1 MAMERMRKVRLLG
14 VSSVQKVGKMRENN
28 VGTYAAADCAVT
40 NGADGLAGYAETRG
54 EMHDLEAH
62 IDELKAIDIVR
73 QNSVVLREKGN
84 KALEKLIKDDTSI
97 EPPSSYEQAKAVRVA
112 LQVARAFD
120 EPHDSLKKLT
130 WVENLTRISQQK
142 RSVLVAAESMRA
154 LVATNEHTL
163 SKRVM
168 RCWYWIVRELF
179 TASEPDW
186 AIGGAKAGSNGRV
199 TGYTTA
205 HCVYAVMDLSESLTQ
220 TGEVC
225 RYLSKVSKALTAIA
239 KENVPVQWAAIERE
253 RMAASC
259 RNTLRRRVPA
269 LAFTL
274 LPFADVTGENI
285 AEYVD
290 VQLKTHVSA
299 LLAQAVKDFD
309 ALLDEIKKF
318 RDRERETVEE
328 KTRAESSMGHSIA
341 LSAIEKGRACAAN
354 AAEALAL
361 PDDHWSKAAEEFK
374 LAGAKVRDGLAA
386 TRKFLSTVIDE
397 QLAASALVDDSRWEP
412 AELAFAANA
421 YVMLTKHEPVPD
433 EERLQRAACLVQAS
447 LGADGTVTVR
457 RSYHVEGATGYRAV
471 NSAVVAA
478 AADLLRAVKLPLDGK
493 YVPRWLAALMKRSI
507 VTDESIVGWP
517 IGFLTSRTT
526 PDMLETASAVEALAA
541 VNRLLDDG
549 INRIILDHFTVR
561 LPSTGGLEL
570 DDLFYPDY
578 GLAHEAPKTEAVSSL
593 VRPSCAITFQRL
605 QAHVTSTKNAP
616 LHSLVLHGPAG
627 TGKTTLVEALAQ
639 SCGVPMVEV
648 TPSDLA
654 KRGEA
659 ELERRARTVFEALS
673 LLTHVVILFD
683 EFDPILRR
691 RDTTGERQ
699 FTYFS
704 FLTPGMLPKLKNLS
718 EKARKRSVAYVL
730 ITNLL
735 GTLDEA
741 AVRKGRFDEKVAV
754 FSPDPLSRLGR
765 LTMVTN
771 ALAAKNIKGFST
783 IDEERLREAVFKT
796 GGLGMPALTEKGW
809 YVGNDDP
816 KLECPISYVF
826 GHGDTMFRV
835 APEPEEP
842 FDGKLRGE
850 GKAAEREFDQ
860 WLWLSEWDQAV
871 AGLPTGKARDLLRAR
886 PKKLKT
892 SGQEKAAAEKE
903 AKDRASAKA

>member
-1 MAMERMRKVRLLG
+1 
-14 VSSVQKVGKMRENN
+14 
-28 VGTYAAADCAVT
+28 
-40 NGADGLAGYAETRG
+40 
-54 EMHDLEAH
+54 
-62 IDELKAIDIVR
+62 
-73 QNSVVLREKGN
+73 
-84 KALEKLIKDDTSI
+84 
-97 EPPSSYEQAKAVRVA
+97 
-112 LQVARAFD
+112 
-120 EPHDSLKKLT
+120 
-130 WVENLTRISQQK
+130 
-142 RSVLVAAESMRA
+142 
-154 LVATNEHTL
+154 
-163 SKRVM
+163 
-168 RCWYWIVRELF
+168 
-179 TASEPDW
+179 
-186 AIGGAKAGSNGRV
+186 
-199 TGYTTA
+199 
-205 HCVYAVMDLSESLTQ
+205 
-220 TGEVC
+220 
-225 RYLSKVSKALTAIA
+225 
-239 KENVPVQWAAIERE
+239 
-253 RMAASC
+253 
-259 RNTLRRRVPA
+259 
-269 LAFTL
+269 
-274 LPFADVTGENI
+274 
-285 AEYVD
+285 
-290 VQLKTHVSA
+290 
-299 LLAQAVKDFD
+299 
-309 ALLDEIKKF
+309 
-318 RDRERETVEE
+318 
-328 KTRAESSMGHSIA
+328 
-341 LSAIEKGRACAAN
+341 
-354 AAEALAL
+354 
-361 PDDHWSKAAEEFK
+361 
-374 LAGAKVRDGLAA
+374 
-386 TRKFLSTVIDE
+386 
-397 QLAASALVDDSRWEP
+397 
-412 AELAFAANA
+412 
-421 YVMLTKHEPVPD
+421 
-433 EERLQRAACLVQAS
+433 
-447 LGADGTVTVR
+447 
-457 RSYHVEGATGYRAV
+457 
-471 NSAVVAA
+471 
-478 AADLLRAVKLPLDGK
+478 
-493 YVPRWLAALMKRSI
+493 
-507 VTDESIVGWP
+507 
-517 IGFLTSRTT
+517 
-526 PDMLETASAVEALAA
+526 
-541 VNRLLDDG
+541 
-549 INRIILDHFTVR
+549 
-561 LPSTGGLEL
+561 
-570 DDLFYPDY
+570 
-578 GLAHEAPKTEAVSSL
+578 
-593 VRPSCAITFQRL
+593 
-605 QAHVTSTKNAP
+605 VTSTKNAP